1 MSQDK
6 NYLLISEKFYSIQ
19 GEGQTIG
26 TPSIFIRLGGCNLL
40 CKSDS
45 WTCDSI
51 EVWKKS
57 KKVDFEFVLEP
68 EEIIGLKHGVHL
80 VFTGGEPML
89 HQKSI
94 ENFLVY
100 LSRNH
105 KLNPTVEIETNG
117 TITPNH
123 ILRAIVKFW
132 NVSPK
137 LSNSGELKEKRF
149 DESSLKSF
157 SFCKGKVMFKFV
169 ISKRED
175 VEEIFTDF
183 GDIVSRE
190 QVYLMP
196 AADNATDL
204 SKKRLEV
211 IEFCKQYFL
220 KFTDRLHIT
229 TWNKKTGV

>member
-6 NYLLISEKFYSIQ
+6 NFLLISEKFYSIQ

-26 TPSIFIRLGGCNLL
+26 TPAIFIRLGGCNLL

-57 KKVDFEFVLEP
+57 QKTEFEYVLQL
-68 EEIIGLKHGVHL
+68 EEIVALKNGVHL
-80 VFTGGEPML
+80 AFTGGEPMI
-89 HQKSI
+89 HQESI
-94 ENFLVY
+94 NEFLNW
-100 LSRNH
+100 LG
-105 KLNPTVEIETNG
+105 VEKKCKPIVEVETNG
-117 TITPNH
+117 TISPKTFFSNK
-123 ILRAIVKFW
+123 VKFW
-132 NVSPK
+132 NISPK
-137 LSNSGELKEKRF
+137 LSNSGESKEKRF
-149 DESSLKSF
+149 NLSALKAFKMIS
-157 SFCKGKVMFKFV
+157 KGVMFKFV

-183 GDIVSRE
+183 GDIVNRD

-211 IEFCKQYFL
+211 L
-220 KFTDRLHIT
+220 
-229 TWNKKTGV
+229 